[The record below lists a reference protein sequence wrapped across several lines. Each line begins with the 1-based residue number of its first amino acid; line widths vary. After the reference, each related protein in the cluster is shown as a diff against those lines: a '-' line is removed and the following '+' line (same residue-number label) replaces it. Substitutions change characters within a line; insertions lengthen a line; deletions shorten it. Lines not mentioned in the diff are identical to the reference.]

1 MDYRLNR
8 IDSEEK
14 NRILSLHESATKKEY
29 LVTGKKPLFEQEEP
43 VDEQT
48 TLGKAIG
55 DITSGAILGETTDNA
70 RSIARQIYK
79 ASSGMGTDESAF
91 LSAVRDIKSDKE
103 FFMVDKEL
111 KRTDYG
117 GGFSYFVSDEFG
129 TGDEDYLI
137 AIQRHLKSIGIE
149 TEYRKMAD
157 IVRFT
162 VVTKLSDVLKKY
174 MDTGDKDSGIGKERD
189 LNWGDRY
196 ACVANYEGAEKVQ
209 LKDKSHAY
217 KINGVVFY
225 NNGRKMEN
233 GQMSNYS
240 CKDKMFAGQTKTED
254 PKPTE
259 TKNRGGS
266 LSDTTVT
273 IQKQI
278 GVNPD
283 GKFGQESINAAYA
296 AITK

>member
-43 VDEQT
+43 LDEQGSMLRNAMSELT
-48 TLGKAIG
+48 SGITLGE
-55 DITSGAILGETTDNA
+55 STDNA
-70 RSIARQIYK
+70 ISIARQIYK
-79 ASSGMGTDESAF
+79 ASKGMGTDESAF
-91 LSAVRDIKSDKE
+91 LNAVRDIKSDKE
-103 FFMVDKEL
+103 FFMVDREL

-129 TGDEDYLI
+129 FQDEDYLI
-137 AIQRHLKSIGIE
+137 AIERHLKSIGIE
-149 TEYRKMAD
+149 TEYQKMGD
-157 IVRFT
+157 IVRFK
-162 VVTKLSDVLKKY
+162 VLTKLSDVLKKY
-174 MDTGDKDSGIGKERD
+174 LDTEKGGVGKERD

-240 CKDKMFAGQTKTED
+240 CKDEMFAGQTKTED

-259 TKNRGGS
+259 TKKSGGS

-278 GVNPD
+278 GINPD

-296 AITK
+296 ALTK

>member
-14 NRILSLHESATKKEY
+14 KRILSLHESATKKEY
-29 LVTGKKPLFEQEEP
+29 LVTGKKPLFEQEEV
-43 VDEQT
+43 VDEQGSMVRRAMSE
-48 TLGKAIG
+48 L
-55 DITSGAILGETTDNA
+55 TSIATLGETTDNA

-79 ASSGMGTDESAF
+79 ASKGMGTDESAF

-103 FFMVDKEL
+103 FFMVDREL
-111 KRTDYG
+111 KRSDYG

-129 TGDEDYLI
+129 FQDEDYLI
-137 AIQRHLKSIGIE
+137 AIERHLKSIGIE
-149 TEYRKMAD
+149 TEYQKMGD
-157 IVRFT
+157 MVRFK
-162 VVTKLSDVLKKY
+162 VLTKLSDVLKKY
-174 MDTGDKDSGIGKERD
+174 MDTEDKDSGIGKERD

-240 CKDKMFAGQTKTED
+240 CKDEMFAGQTKTED
-254 PKPTE
+254 PKPKE
-259 TKNRGGS
+259 TKKSGVQQGTS
-266 LSDTTVT
+266 ELQT
-273 IQKQI
+273 QI
-278 GVNPD
+278 GVEPT
-283 GKFGQESINAAYA
+283 GKMDQATINKLYA
-296 AITK
+296 ELSK

>member
-29 LVTGKKPLFEQEEP
+29 LSTGKKPLFEQEE
-43 VDEQT
+43 
-48 TLGKAIG
+48 
-55 DITSGAILGETTDNA
+55 SNA
-70 RSIARQIYK
+70 QQAAKLIYK
-79 ASSGMGTDESAF
+79 ASKGLGTDTDMLIRGVMKIRSVE
-91 LSAVRDIKSDKE
+91 
-103 FFMVDKEL
+103 EL
-111 KRTDYG
+111 KEVDNLLKASNYG
-117 GGFSYFVSDEFG
+117 DSDTGFVDFINGELQMGND
-129 TGDEDYLI
+129 GDATEI
-137 AIQRHLKSIGIE
+137 VNHLKSIGVNATARIGAG
-149 TEYRKMAD
+149 KMMANSFK
-157 IVRFT
+157 IT
-162 VVTKLSDVLKKY
+162 DVLKKY
-174 MDTGDKDSGIGKERD
+174 SDTEDGGIGKERD

-240 CKDKMFAGQTKTED
+240 CNDEMFKGQTKTED

-259 TKNRGGS
+259 TKNSGGS
-266 LSDTTVT
+266 LRDMTIA
-273 IQKQI
+273 IQKEI
-278 GVNPD
+278 GVDPD
-283 GKFGQESINAAYA
+283 GMFGPKSINAAYA
-296 AITK
+296 ALTK

>member
-1 MDYRLNR
+1 
-8 IDSEEK
+8 
-14 NRILSLHESATKKEY
+14 
-29 LVTGKKPLFEQEEP
+29 
-43 VDEQT
+43 
-48 TLGKAIG
+48 
-55 DITSGAILGETTDNA
+55 
-70 RSIARQIYK
+70 
-79 ASSGMGTDESAF
+79 
-91 LSAVRDIKSDKE
+91 
-103 FFMVDKEL
+103 MVDSEL
-111 KRTDYG
+111 KRSDYG

-149 TEYRKMAD
+149 TEYQKMAD
-157 IVRFT
+157 IVRFK
-162 VVTKLSDVLKKY
+162 VVTKLSEVLKRY
-174 MDTGDKDSGIGKERD
+174 MDKEDSGIGKERD

-240 CKDKMFAGQTKTED
+240 CKDEMFAGQTKTED

-259 TKNRGGS
+259 TKKSGGS
-266 LSDTTVT
+266 LRDTTVS
-273 IQKQI
+273 IQKEI
-278 GVNPD
+278 GVDPD

-296 AITK
+296 ALTK